1 MKAEH
6 FIENNYHSKAGLEA
20 DKLIEDKTGK
30 EVSFEEIA
38 EAYHEHKLKL
48 LSIADVSSSFKVGTY
63 TWYKQGDNKYCH
75 WSEGLK
81 MVIEKDGV
89 VIKLE
94 GEEIKKLVG
103 SLPRTF
109 GGTY

>member
-1 MKAEH
+1 MDTDNKQVETKQCT
-6 FIENNYHSKAGLEA
+6 IPS
-20 DKLIEDKTGK
+20 
-30 EVSFEEIA
+30 
-38 EAYHEHKLKL
+38 
-48 LSIADVSSSFKVGTY
+48 VSSSLKIGTY
-63 TWYKQGDNKYCH
+63 TLMKQGDGYCH

-94 GEEIKKLVG
+94 GEEIEKIVR
-103 SLPRTF
+103 SLPRTL

>member
-1 MKAEH
+1 MNTETEQCT
-6 FIENNYHSKAGLEA
+6 IPSG
-20 DKLIEDKTGK
+20 
-30 EVSFEEIA
+30 
-38 EAYHEHKLKL
+38 
-48 LSIADVSSSFKVGTY
+48 VSSSFKVGAY
-63 TWYKQGDNKYCH
+63 TLIKQDSGQYCH

>member
-1 MKAEH
+1 MSTDNKET
-6 FIENNYHSKAGLEA
+6 
-20 DKLIEDKTGK
+20 KT
-30 EVSFEEIA
+30 EQCTITS
-38 EAYHEHKLKL
+38 
-48 LSIADVSSSFKVGTY
+48 VSSSLKVGTY
-63 TWYKQGDNKYCH
+63 TLMKQGDSKYCH

-94 GEEIKKLVG
+94 GEEIQKIVN

-109 GGTY
+109 GGSY